1 MSFAVN
7 DLLQTACEDLMLTDD
22 GTPISGELASKA
34 ESCLNRAITSLNS
47 DGYMSLTQNIYDRV
61 AAGNILFKKLEEG
74 EQPSA
79 NIINVEPPDS
89 VDGVS
94 RKIGN
99 RWMKLRPMNKQFMDR
114 TNTYSYP
121 YLYCYGVD
129 SEIAPSGN
137 ERQVGI
143 VYLNGTYPS
152 ELRMYVNS
160 QLPHYK
166 LGDTIYL
173 SSLYYNLVLYAT
185 EQKLIEKYKLYSY
198 RDGVD
203 LELTKAQ
210 KAVDTN
216 TANNRPDSNDS
227 YEVGSYLDPYYNMMG
242 GVGL

>member
-1 MSFAVN
+1 
-7 DLLQTACEDLMLTDD
+7 
-22 GTPISGELASKA
+22 
-34 ESCLNRAITSLNS
+34 
-47 DGYMSLTQNIYDRV
+47 
-61 AAGNILFKKLEEG
+61 
-74 EQPSA
+74 
-79 NIINVEPPDS
+79 
-89 VDGVS
+89 
-94 RKIGN
+94 
-99 RWMKLRPMNKQFMDR
+99 MNKQFMDR
-114 TNTYSYP
+114 PNTYSYP

-173 SSLYYNLVLYAT
+173 SSLYYNLVLYST

>member
-1 MSFAVN
+1 
-7 DLLQTACEDLMLTDD
+7 
-22 GTPISGELASKA
+22 
-34 ESCLNRAITSLNS
+34 
-47 DGYMSLTQNIYDRV
+47 
-61 AAGNILFKKLEEG
+61 
-74 EQPSA
+74 
-79 NIINVEPPDS
+79 
-89 VDGVS
+89 
-94 RKIGN
+94 
-99 RWMKLRPMNKQFMDR
+99 
-114 TNTYSYP
+114 
-121 YLYCYGVD
+121 
-129 SEIAPSGN
+129 
-137 ERQVGI
+137 
-143 VYLNGTYPS
+143 
-152 ELRMYVNS
+152 
-160 QLPHYK
+160 LPHYK